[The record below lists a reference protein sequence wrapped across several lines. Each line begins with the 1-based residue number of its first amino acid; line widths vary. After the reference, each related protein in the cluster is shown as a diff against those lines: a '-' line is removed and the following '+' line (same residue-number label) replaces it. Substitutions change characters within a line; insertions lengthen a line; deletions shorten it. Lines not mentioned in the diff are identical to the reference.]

1 MSTIGALTSA
11 YPVAGYSPAAPPAT
25 AASASAAPAAAAPA
39 APVAQQTAQ
48 QLIVL
53 AMQLLDMVA

>member
-1 MSTIGALTSA
+1 MSTIGALTSVS
-11 YPVAGYSPAAPPAT
+11 YPVAGYSPAAPPM
-25 AASASAAPAAAAPA
+25 AAAPVAAPAAAAPA